1 MPVGDRLQLSKFTDH
16 RADSNEENTLSIS
29 LATLDKDASLK
40 LIGYLDCSICDY
52 VPIIILIFQSERQII
67 GIPLLV

>member
-1 MPVGDRLQLSKFTDH
+1 
-16 RADSNEENTLSIS
+16 
-29 LATLDKDASLK
+29 LDKDASLK
-40 LIGYLDCSICDY
+40 LICYLVCSICDY